1 MRLIL
6 SVVASLA
13 FFALGCE
20 LTNTKWERD
29 FADYKISEKTKQDA
43 ERERWSARLD
53 ALDSRLAD
61 ARRAES
67 LARAEL
73 DGMRDRVAQLERD
86 AKTAEA
92 RWSARLAKLAVRQ
105 SELLDRAEVALE
117 FCAGVLK

>member
-1 MRLIL
+1 MRLVLYI
-6 SVVASLA
+6 VAGLA
-13 FFALGCE
+13 IFGLGCE
-20 LTNTKWERD
+20 LTDTKWERD
-29 FADYKISEKTKQDA
+29 FANYQISEKTKQDA
-43 ERERWSARLD
+43 ERQRWTAQLD
-53 ALDSRLAD
+53 ALDGRLAD

-73 DGMRDRVAQLERD
+73 DGMREQVAKLERD

-105 SELLDRAEVALE
+105 SELLDRAEVALT